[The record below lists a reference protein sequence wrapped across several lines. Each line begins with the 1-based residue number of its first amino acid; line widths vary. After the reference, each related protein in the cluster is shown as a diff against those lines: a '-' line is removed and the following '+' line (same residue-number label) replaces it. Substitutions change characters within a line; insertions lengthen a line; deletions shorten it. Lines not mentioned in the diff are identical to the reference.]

1 MSEKY
6 ESPLN
11 GIALAMSFLL
21 TSMVLYLAP
30 EFIGTQLITRSLG
43 VILGFI
49 GFLGFIVEL
58 SKTSLNNEKVKDGI
72 WDIVSGIFLGSLIFL
87 LLLYFSNWI
96 VNLIVLFLMLFGI
109 YGTLRGIFKLIALL
123 DFTKS
128 NIFRKLPLLIL
139 NLAIFTLTILQLL
152 QIFKVINE

>member
-1 MSEKY
+1 
-6 ESPLN
+6 
-11 GIALAMSFLL
+11 
-21 TSMVLYLAP
+21 MVLYLAP

-128 NIFRKLPLLIL
+128 NIFRKASSFDIKSCYIYLDYFAVATDI
-139 NLAIFTLTILQLL
+139 
-152 QIFKVINE
+152 